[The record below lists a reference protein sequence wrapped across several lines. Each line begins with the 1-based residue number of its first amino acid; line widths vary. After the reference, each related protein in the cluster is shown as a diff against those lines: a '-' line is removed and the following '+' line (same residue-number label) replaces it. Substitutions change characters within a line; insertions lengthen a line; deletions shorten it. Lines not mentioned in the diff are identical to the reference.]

1 MVRPFSIDFNVDK
14 QKLCKVLIAE
24 DEPDI
29 RELVKLTLT
38 FHGFEVVAA
47 EDGQRAVELAQEGD
61 FALILMDVLMPR
73 MTGYEACRE
82 IKKME
87 RYRETPVVFLSAKGQ
102 ESEVKEGLSA
112 GATAYMLKP
121 FDADELIETLNAV
134 LDD

>member
-1 MVRPFSIDFNVDK
+1 MDK

-29 RELVKLTLT
+29 RELVKLTLA

-134 LDD
+134 LEE